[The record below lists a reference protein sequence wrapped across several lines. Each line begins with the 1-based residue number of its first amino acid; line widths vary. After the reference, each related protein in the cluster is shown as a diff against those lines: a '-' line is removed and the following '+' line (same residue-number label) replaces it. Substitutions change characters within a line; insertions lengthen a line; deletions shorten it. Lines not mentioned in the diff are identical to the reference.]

1 MRCSWALPF
10 DEWLQFEGE
19 GGIMRTPAKS
29 GYTKEWCSGGLGIRS
44 LLEVGTIRTL
54 TLCIGDVTQQR
65 ISFYLPKYHRRL
77 SERLVSGRSD
87 SCTMRSMIVVLVC
100 RLDRRGTA
108 AISADGGQNLVVA
121 EQPSRCSRMNIV
133 AAHFV

>member
-1 MRCSWALPF
+1 MEDLVYA
-10 DEWLQFEGE
+10 
-19 GGIMRTPAKS
+19 
-29 GYTKEWCSGGLGIRS
+29 S

-87 SCTMRSMIVVLVC
+87 SCTMRSMVVVLAC
-100 RLDRRGTA
+100 RLDRRGAA

-133 AAHFV
+133 AAHFVC